1 MSVLNHQAGDCF
13 DLSVVLASLLIGAG
27 YHALVVVGYA
37 PTTVTLNDQS
47 ATQCPVLEREK
58 VAAAG
63 VKPHGGEPGARS
75 HAGAAAARRA
85 AAADG
90 EVVKP
95 SVHTKYVRKPAVSLQ
110 SKVLQVRRAGCAGC
124 GAARSSM

>member
-37 PTTVTLNDQS
+37 PTEVTNNDQS

-58 VAAAG
+58 MAASG
-63 VKPHGGEPGARS
+63 IKPTTGEAGARS
-75 HAGAAAARRA
+75 HGGAGARRA
-85 AAADG
+85 AAAEG

-95 SVHTKYVRKPAVSLQ
+95 VQTKYVMKPVVSLQ
-110 SKVLQVRRAGCAGC
+110 SKVLQVGMIG
-124 GAARSSM
+124 GWLGWG